1 MTRTEII
8 NFLIKK
14 SNATRYLEIGV
25 ANGVNFS
32 GIQCEYKVGVDP
44 SIASAATIHSTSDEF
59 FNSYTGE
66 KFDVIFI
73 DGMHLANF
81 AYRDIVNS
89 LAILADNGVIV
100 CHDMNPQHREH
111 QFEEFNPGI
120 WNGTSWKALVV
131 AQQTIPDINVVT
143 VDTDNGCSI
152 IWKGQAEDRLPTDL
166 LLTFDEFDKNRK
178 AWLNLISIDEFMERF
193 GYLEPIPVIG
203 VPVVN
208 STKWLKRLIES
219 VDYPVDKFVI
229 INNNGR
235 GQLDDELNAIAS
247 TPHQYIKHI
256 KVTHLPANI
265 GCAGA
270 WNLIIKCYMQAP
282 YWIISNDD
290 VAFKPGLL
298 AEMAKTVA
306 DNPNVGTIH
315 PRKGDFELGAWDLF
329 LIHENAVTQLGLFDE
344 NTYPAYCE
352 DADYLM
358 RLKISKIPVIVG
370 LEHSYYHGD
379 EDASDYYNSGSQ
391 TQKTEPALKSH
402 FTFVNNENIKYLTEK
417 WGSGWRSVDPL
428 PVPFG
433 NCPISYT
440 TYNLQFVRTKH
451 TGF

>member
-32 GIQCEYKVGVDP
+32 NIQCEYKVGVDP
-44 SIASAATIHSTSDEF
+44 SIESAATINSTSDEF
-59 FNSYTGE
+59 FNSYTGG

-89 LAILADNGVIV
+89 LAILADHGVIV
-100 CHDMNPQHREH
+100 CHDMNPQHKEH
-111 QFEEFNPGI
+111 QTESFNPEI

-131 AQQTIPDINVVT
+131 AQQTIPNINVVT

-152 IWKGQAEDRLPTDL
+152 IWKGPAEDQLPADL
-166 LLTFDEFDKNRK
+166 LLTFEEFNKHRK
-178 AWLNLISIDEFMERF
+178 AWLNLISVNEFKQRF
-193 GYLEPIPVIG
+193 EYLEPIPVIG

-208 STKWLKRLIES
+208 STKWLKRLIDS
-219 VDYPVDKFVI
+219 VDYPVNELFIV
-229 INNNGR
+229 NNNGR
-235 GQLDDELNAIAS
+235 DQLTSELDTLAS
-247 TPHQYIKHI
+247 TPHPYIKKI
-256 KVTHLPANI
+256 KVSHLPANL

-270 WNLIIKCYMQAP
+270 WNLIIKCYINSP
-282 YWIISNDD
+282 YWIIVNDD

-298 AEMAKTVA
+298 AELVDTVRT
-306 DNPNVGTIH
+306 NPDVGSIH
-315 PRKGDFELGAWDLF
+315 PREGDYGLGAWDFF
-329 LIHENAVTQLGLFDE
+329 LLHENAVENLGLFDE

-358 RLKISKIPVIVG
+358 RLKISGLQSIVG
-370 LEHSYYHGD
+370 LSNSYYHGD
-379 EDASDYYNSGSQ
+379 DDASNYYDSGSQ
-391 TQKTEPALKSH
+391 TQKTEPNLKSH
-402 FTFVNNENIKYLTEK
+402 FEYVNSENIKYLTNK
-417 WGSGWRSVDPL
+417 WGPGWRIVEPAQL
-428 PVPFG
+428 PFG
-433 NCPISYT
+433 SYPLSYT
-440 TYNLQFVRTKH
+440 TYDLQFVRSKY